1 MPLLALRPQERAAL
15 ESLAVSTRDA
25 QQLRRVQALLW
36 LDEGEAVDE
45 VADRLR
51 VSRQAIY
58 KWITQFQQRPGED
71 MPLRIAPGPRSG
83 RPPTARGIIEPL
95 IDAIIER
102 DPRDLGSRSTV
113 WTAPL
118 LTQYLREAHAVTV
131 SRQSVGRALGRLRLR
146 WKRPRHRLSRRPA
159 TWRQA
164 KGGSN
169 EACEDA
175 YEPSSSCLTRPLSLR
190 PHRSI
195 IAMGGSGP
203 RSVSR

>member
-1 MPLLALRPQERAAL
+1 MSLLALKPKERIAL

-51 VSRQAIY
+51 VSRQVIY
-58 KWITQFQQRPGED
+58 KWVTQFQQRQGQD
-71 MPLRIAPGPRSG
+71 MPVRVAPGTRSG
-83 RPPTARGIIEPL
+83 RPPTAQGIIEPL
-95 IDAIIER
+95 IDAVIEH
-102 DPRDLGSRSTV
+102 DPRDLGYRSTV

-118 LTQYLREAHAVTV
+118 LTQYLREAHALTV
-131 SRQSVGRALGRLRLR
+131 SRQSVSRAIARLPLR
-146 WKRPRHRLSRRPA
+146 WKRPRHRLGRRPA

-169 EACEDA
+169 GACEDGHG
-175 YEPSSSCLTRPLSLR
+175 PSSSCWTRPLLR
-190 PHRSI
+190 KPHHSI
-195 IAMGGSGP
+195 TAMGGQGN